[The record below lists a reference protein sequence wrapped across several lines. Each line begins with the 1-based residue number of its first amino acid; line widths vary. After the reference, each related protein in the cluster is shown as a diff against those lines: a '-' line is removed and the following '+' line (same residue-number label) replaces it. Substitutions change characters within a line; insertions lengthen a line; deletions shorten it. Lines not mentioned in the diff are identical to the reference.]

1 MEKGEYMAL
10 PVNIKEL
17 INGNTVEWERIEFRK
32 GWNPERT
39 IKTITA
45 FANDFN
51 NWSGGYVII
60 SIEQEKNGKLILP
73 PAGLKKNGSPKPIF
87 ETDEEKSYFKTTF
100 FIHSAFKGE
109 SGRVKEATSQVDNNK
124 QILEFCKISRKREE
138 IKKHIEIKD
147 LKYFRENVLNSLIK
161 AGLLQMTIPNKPNSP
176 KQKYIITEKG
186 KTFLEEEKGNE

>member
-17 INGNTVEWERIEFRK
+17 ISGNTVEWERIEFRK

-60 SIEQEKNGKLILP
+60 GVEEENGKP
-73 PAGLKKNGSPKPIF
+73 KFSPAGLKKNGSPKPIF
-87 ETDEEKSYFKTTF
+87 ETDEERSYFKATF
-100 FIHSAFKGE
+100 FIHPEFKGE
-109 SGRVKEATSQVDNNK
+109 SEGVKKGTSQVDSNK

-147 LKYFRENVLNSLIK
+147 LKYFRENILNPLIK
-161 AGLLQMTIPNKPNSP
+161 AGLLQMAIPNKPNSP
-176 KQKYIITEKG
+176 KQKYIITKKG
-186 KTFLEEEKGNE
+186 KKFLEEEKGNE